1 MGSRTVIISDTH
13 LACGR
18 RGARSAHLLRPIWQG
33 ADELI
38 VNGDVA
44 ELSDARWRVHAARQV
59 MELTDLCEQDG
70 VKLTFLSG
78 NHDPLIT
85 DRRYLRL
92 HHGEVFLTHGDMLHP
107 AISPW
112 VSDAQKLRLLHDD
125 AIASLQARQQLCTID
140 EQAQVVQ
147 HVSNQKWDQ
156 LASHQHPP
164 QGKARKAASHAAKCA
179 RVLWFWHRL
188 PTLAS
193 QFAERFAPEC
203 RYFIFGHF
211 HRAGVWHLGGRT
223 IINTGSYHAP
233 CRPHAV
239 VIQGQSLALHR
250 VRFNLSGH
258 RLDPFPR
265 FTAQLRADAQHIPG
279 RVAHTPAKPRRRKP
293 NAA

>member
-1 MGSRTVIISDTH
+1 LGARTVIISDTH

-18 RGARSAHLLRPIWQG
+18 RGAGAAPLLRALWQG

-44 ELSDARWRVHAARQV
+44 ELSDARWRAHAARQV
-59 MELTDLCEQDG
+59 LELTDLCEQDG

-112 VSDAQKLRLLHDD
+112 VSDAHKLRLLHAD
-125 AIASLQARQQLCTID
+125 AIASLQARQRGCSID
-140 EQAQVVQ
+140 EQAQAVQ
-147 HVSNQKWDQ
+147 HVANQKWDQ
-156 LASHQHPP
+156 LAVQDPAP
-164 QGKARKAASHAAKCA
+164 RGRARKSLAHAVKCA

-188 PTLAS
+188 PRLAS
-193 QFAERFAPEC
+193 EFAEQFAPEC
-203 RYFIFGHF
+203 RYFVFGHF

-239 VIQGQSLALHR
+239 VIQDQSLALHR
-250 VRFNLSGH
+250 VRFDPAGH
-258 RLDPFPR
+258 RMETLPR
-265 FTAQLRADAQHIPG
+265 FTAELRSDAQAIPG
-279 RVAHTPAKPRRRKP
+279 TTRER
-293 NAA
+293 AARAARGKHRAA